1 MNETQKI
8 LGITG
13 WKNSGKTTLTERLV
27 ANLVA
32 RGYRISTVKH
42 AHHAFDIDQEGRDSW
57 RHRKAGASEVAIVS
71 SKRWAIIHE
80 LDEEQ
85 EPPLA
90 DVLAKLAPCDL
101 VLVEGYKREGHV
113 KIEVRRRDAKDDAP
127 LSPNDDTII
136 AVASDHPISAES
148 RPVFH
153 IDDVETIVG
162 FVIDR
167 FLKTPLT

>member
-1 MNETQKI
+1 MMKTQKI

-57 RHRKAGASEVAIVS
+57 RHRKAGAREVAIVS

-80 LDEEQ
+80 LEEEQ

-90 DVLAKLAPCDL
+90 EVLAKLGPCDL
-101 VLVEGYKREGHV
+101 VLVEGYKREGHP
-113 KIEVRRRDAKDDAP
+113 KIEVRRLGAKDDAP
-127 LSPNDDTII
+127 LSPGDPAII
-136 AVASDHPISAES
+136 AIATDQTVADASL
-148 RPVFH
+148 PVFH
-153 IDDVETIVG
+153 VDDIEQIAA
-162 FVIDR
+162 FVIER
-167 FLKTPLT
+167 MLLS

>member
-1 MNETQKI
+1 MTQIQKI
-8 LGITG
+8 LGIIG
-13 WKNSGKTTLTERLV
+13 WKNSGKTTLTEKLV
-27 ANLVA
+27 ATLVA

-80 LDEEQ
+80 LNEQQ

-101 VLVEGYKREGHV
+101 VIVEGYKHEGHR
-113 KIEVRRRDAKDDAP
+113 KIEVRRKDAKDDAP
-127 LSPNDDTII
+127 LAPGDPSII
-136 AVASDHPISAES
+136 AIATDQ
-148 RPVFH
+148 
-153 IDDVETIVG
+153 TIAVG
-162 FVIDR
+162 ALPTFQLDEIEKIADFVIQ
-167 FLKTPLT
+167 KCLTF

>member
-1 MNETQKI
+1 MTGQMNI

-13 WKNSGKTTLTERLV
+13 WKNSGKTTLTEKLV

-80 LDEEQ
+80 LDQEQ
-85 EPPLA
+85 EPPL
-90 DVLAKLAPCDL
+90 DVVLSKMASCDL
-101 VLVEGYKREGHV
+101 VIVEGYKREGHL
-113 KIEVRRRDAKDDAP
+113 KIEVRRKDAKDNVPLAP
-127 LSPNDDTII
+127 TDPNIFAI
-136 AVASDHPISAES
+136 ACDHTFKDENL
-148 RPVFH
+148 PVFH
-153 IDDVETIVG
+153 INEINDIANLVVEK
-162 FVIDR
+162 
-167 FLKTPLT
+167 FLKSPG

>member
-1 MNETQKI
+1 MTSTQRI

-27 ANLVA
+27 ASLVA
-32 RGYRISTVKH
+32 RGYRIATVKH

-80 LDEEQ
+80 LEEEQ
-85 EPPLA
+85 EPPLDA
-90 DVLAKLAPCDL
+90 VLAKLAPCDL
-101 VLVEGYKREGHV
+101 VIVEGYKREGHQ

-127 LSPNDDTII
+127 LSPGDASIVAI
-136 AVASDHPISAES
+136 AADHAITNSS
-148 RPVFH
+148 VPVFDLDK
-153 IDDVETIVG
+153 IEDIAG
-162 FVIDR
+162 FVIEK
-167 FLKTPLT
+167 FLKEPN